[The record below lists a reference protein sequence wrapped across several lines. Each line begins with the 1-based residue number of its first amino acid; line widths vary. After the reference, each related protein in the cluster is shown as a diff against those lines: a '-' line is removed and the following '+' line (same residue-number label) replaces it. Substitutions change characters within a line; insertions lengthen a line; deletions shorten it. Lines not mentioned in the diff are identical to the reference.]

1 VLDLQTRAL
10 DLQTCAP
17 GVCRLAHWMQ
27 TRAVGS
33 VDPAEKNNEK
43 NIITIIIIVVI
54 IIGNYYYKN
63 LGQTSL
69 ILLLI

>member
-1 VLDLQTRAL
+1 
-10 DLQTCAP
+10 
-17 GVCRLAHWMQ
+17 MQ

-33 VDPAEKNNEK
+33 VDPAEKNNEKK

-69 ILLLI
+69 IILFVL